1 MSKIAASI
9 LAANTMYL
17 ADAVRVI
24 LDSGCDAIH
33 FDMMDGVF
41 VPNISF
47 GPGLLQDM
55 HSEFSAYYD
64 VHLMLYNPLQYIDV
78 IADSGANAITVHAES
93 DTCCQSIQKIKARG
107 LRAGVSLKPGTP
119 ATALMSLDV
128 VPDQVLVMTV
138 EPGFGGQ
145 ELMPEMIDKIAAIR
159 KQGYKGLI
167 EADGGINLDNAKRL
181 ADAGV
186 DILVLGTTF
195 FKNKNPKEVVRF
207 IHSL

>member
-9 LAANTMYL
+9 LAANSMYM

-55 HSEFSAYYD
+55 HNEFSAYFD
-64 VHLMLYNPLQYIDV
+64 VHLMLNNPLQFIDV
-78 IADSGANAITVHAES
+78 IADSGANAITVHVES
-93 DTCCQSIQKIKARG
+93 DTCSESIKMIKARG

-119 ATALMSLDV
+119 ASALLSLDF
-128 VPDQVLVMTV
+128 VPDQILVMTV

-145 ELMPEMIDKIAAIR
+145 KLMPEMIDKITTIR

-167 EADGGINLDNAKRL
+167 EADGGITLDNAKQL
-181 ADAGV
+181 TDAGV
-186 DILVLGTTF
+186 DILVLGTAF
-195 FKNKNPKEVVRF
+195 FKSSNPKDVVRF